1 MNSCLSMSI
10 QKKTYSSERQ
20 LRPKLIQTFILKISW
35 LLSSWNKWV
44 LCVSSA
50 SEFPFT
56 FSSNGSKDFPFRLF
70 FRVTNEKKSKAARYR
85 IQELEQ
91 CKRVFFAKTVLSA
104 LCRSSHWETMVCS
117 TAVQVSCVRSIR
129 TDFLK
134 LLDSTSYSRA
144 AWTHDKRYPD
154 DYYWTLSRFGTIAVS
169 PPTPKRLVKITGHK
183 LKNTHTQKSP
193 SDAEPS
199 CS

>member
-1 MNSCLSMSI
+1 MSARPASFLLPFLLTG
-10 QKKTYSSERQ
+10 QKTSPSDFSFA
-20 LRPKLIQTFILKISW
+20 LRTGKSRK
-35 LLSSWNKWV
+35 
-44 LCVSSA
+44 
-50 SEFPFT
+50 
-56 FSSNGSKDFPFRLF
+56 RLG
-70 FRVTNEKKSKAARYR
+70 T
-85 IQELEQ
+85 ELEQ

-104 LCRSSHWETMVCS
+104 LCRSSHWETRVCS

-183 LKNTHTQKSP
+183 LKNIHTQKSS